1 MDKKIAVEDNNTGT
15 GQQLP
20 VVEGQADGNTNNV
33 ESRIETDESTKRTD
47 KVKRVNKILSFAV
60 PILILLLALGLWY
73 LFTFNWNGW
82 EASKTNQTT
91 DDATIE
97 ADIIPLSTRAI
108 GTIETVNIH
117 DFQSVK
123 EGEVL
128 VTLISNDAQASVDQ
142 AQAGINSAQEA
153 LNNIQIQKQQQEDRI
168 RQAQIG
174 VDVAQTDINTAQ
186 IGLSNVQNDIASA
199 RIGIETADDDVNTAE
214 AGIEGISADV
224 ERTTQERSRQDGLFK
239 AQATTKQRLEAA
251 VADNDRALAG
261 LKARKLDK
269 EKAQALVRTRQQDLS
284 KALNLER
291 VRGQDLRKAQSQFN
305 ARRNDFTITLKQL
318 EVLNGQERQLQE
330 DLKAKQAN
338 LTIAN
343 TNFDYTKILA
353 PRDGVV
359 GEVKVRPG
367 QQLGPGAQVA
377 SLVSAEKWV
386 IANYK
391 ETQIA
396 NMKEGDSVEVVIDAF
411 PGTVI
416 KGRVARVAPASGSEF
431 SALPPENASGSYTRI
446 TQRVPVKIVFESN
459 QPVTEKLRPG
469 MSATANVKVGIS
481 RKQN

>member
-1 MDKKIAVEDNNTGT
+1 MDKKIAVENNNTGT
-15 GQQLP
+15 EQQPPL
-20 VVEGQADGNTNNV
+20 VEGQADGNTGNT
-33 ESRIETDESTKRTD
+33 EPRIETDESKKSTD
-47 KVKRVNKILSFAV
+47 KIKRVNRILTFAV
-60 PILILLLALGLWY
+60 PILILSVALGLWY

-82 EASKTNQTT
+82 EAGKSTQST

-108 GTIETVNIH
+108 GTIETVNIK
-117 DFQSVK
+117 DFQAVK

-128 VTLISNDAQASVDQ
+128 VTLRSHDAQATVDQ
-142 AQAGINSAQEA
+142 AQAGINSAQES

-168 RQAQIG
+168 RQAQLG

-199 RIGIETADDDVNTAE
+199 RIGIETARDDVQTAE
-214 AGIEGISADV
+214 AGIEAVSADV

-239 AQATTKQRLEAA
+239 AQATTKQRLEGV
-251 VADNDRALAG
+251 VADNNRALAG
-261 LKARKLDK
+261 LKARQLDK
-269 EKAQALVRTRQQDLS
+269 TKAQSLVRTRQQDLS

-291 VRGQDLRKAQSQFN
+291 VRGQDLRKAQSQYN
-305 ARRNDFTITLKQL
+305 ARRNDLTIALKQL
-318 EVLNGQERQLQE
+318 ELLNGQERQLRE

-377 SLVSAEKWV
+377 SLVSKEMWV
-386 IANYK
+386 IANFK

-396 NMKEGDSVEVVIDAF
+396 NMKEGDPVEIVVDAF
-411 PGTVI
+411 PGKTI
-416 KGRVARVAPASGSEF
+416 KGSVARVAPASGSEF

-446 TQRVPVKIVFESN
+446 TQRVPVKVIFESN
-459 QPVTEKLRPG
+459 QPVTGQLRPG
-469 MSATANVKVGIS
+469 MSATVKVKVGIS
-481 RKQN
+481 RK